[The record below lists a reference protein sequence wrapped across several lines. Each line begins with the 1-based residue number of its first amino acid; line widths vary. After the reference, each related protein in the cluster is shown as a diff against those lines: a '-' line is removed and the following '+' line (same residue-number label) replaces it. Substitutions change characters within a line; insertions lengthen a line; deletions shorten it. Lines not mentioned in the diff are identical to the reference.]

1 MEEWRRETGM
11 HLSII
16 NAFFKKE
23 VGWKI
28 ELQMSVLWSEIPVL
42 ERIRNTPIKKAKLR
56 CGNSV
61 FKQPRKESQ

>member
-1 MEEWRRETGM
+1 M

-16 NAFFKKE
+16 NAYFKRQ

-28 ELQMSVLWSEIPVL
+28 ALQMSVLSSEIPVL
-42 ERIRNTPIKKAKLR
+42 ERVRNTPIKKAKLR
-56 CGNSV
+56 YGNSV